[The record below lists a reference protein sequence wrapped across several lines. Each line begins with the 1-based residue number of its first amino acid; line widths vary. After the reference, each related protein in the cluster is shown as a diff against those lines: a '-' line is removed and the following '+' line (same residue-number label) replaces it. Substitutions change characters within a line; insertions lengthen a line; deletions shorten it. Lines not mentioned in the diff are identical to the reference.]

1 MSLPSTSSSSSST
14 SFIKGSLIVGNAGV
28 GVSRFSSTDG
38 ETNLLP
44 DFSVCQPPLRMR
56 HTIVG
61 PQALVLM
68 SSSSSLTKDGTS
80 KISATVGTEN
90 DSKPSTAAMR
100 RLERDASDSLT
111 FSDASGKH
119 VFLGSREKLESQY
132 VVMIEEPETTL
143 DSDES
148 STVFRILP
156 VSSWYTF
163 TRAPSDKD
171 RGAQLSVAEQQEL
184 FEMTQAYNSRPPTSA
199 SLAFQRFRASEAV
212 GGGAGS
218 RAMATEG
225 GVAGDDGV
233 EVGAEDVDGGADDNY
248 RTSMANSLRASKS
261 SRRNPEDRGFDVR
274 GGDLDAAYDEL
285 DGVGA
290 GDVTEDAARPH
301 GGYNQDEAAEVDA
314 GRTFDVLGGEGAGA
328 EEGVELGG
336 VDYFADDDGEAG
348 ATWGVGDDALGE
360 VGADGGNN
368 DDNAEDGA
376 AILNSAQAGADAE
389 DGEEEGLGIDLDAD
403 DIDADKLTAEAARVQ
418 RGGGIVD
425 EQADQPVAGAKRKA
439 DALGS
444 DAELR
449 AAKRGRLDEATLRAE
464 LISFL
469 KSQGGRAT
477 SDVIA
482 RNFGKLFASD
492 KDLKRRFFA
501 LINEVTRRETRA
513 SDAKLF
519 FVLNREK

>member
-1 MSLPSTSSSSSST
+1 
-14 SFIKGSLIVGNAGV
+14 
-28 GVSRFSSTDG
+28 
-38 ETNLLP
+38 
-44 DFSVCQPPLRMR
+44 
-56 HTIVG
+56 
-61 PQALVLM
+61 
-68 SSSSSLTKDGTS
+68 
-80 KISATVGTEN
+80 
-90 DSKPSTAAMR
+90 MR

-111 FSDASGKH
+111 FNDASGKH
-119 VFLGSREKLESQY
+119 VFLGTREKLESQY
-132 VVMIEEPETTL
+132 VVMIEEPTNTVE
-143 DSDES
+143 SEES
-148 STVFRILP
+148 SSVFRILP
-156 VSSWYTF
+156 VTSWYTF
-163 TRAPSDKD
+163 ARAPSDKD

-199 SLAFQRFRASEAV
+199 SLAFQRLRASETV

-248 RTSMANSLRASKS
+248 RTSMANSVRASKS

-274 GGDLDAAYDEL
+274 AGDLDAAYDEL
-285 DGVGA
+285 DGIGA
-290 GDVTEDAARPH
+290 GDIAGGEQEGARPH

-360 VGADGGNN
+360 AAADNGNE
-368 DDNAEDGA
+368 DNADDGA

-389 DGEEEGLGIDLDAD
+389 DGEEDGLGIDLDAD

-418 RGGGIVD
+418 RGGLSTAD
-425 EQADQPVAGAKRKA
+425 EVLEQPAAGSKRKA

-519 FVLNREK
+519 FVLNKEK